1 MKDER
6 PVSPEIPGFTA
17 MVVDDEL
24 PTLAWVGQLLRNS
37 GRVTVSGMYDNPL
50 EGLRDIRSGK
60 PDLVFL
66 DIEMPGMNGLELAE
80 LLSADPLPPEVVF
93 ITAYNRYALEAF
105 KVNAVDY
112 LLKPVLE
119 GDLKHVLDRIEL
131 RRSRVSARF
140 SQTGMMENNEGSSLV
155 SMDAMETGEVGQPF
169 GGVNDIRLFGTFQ
182 MQTGSPPARVRFA
195 TAKAESLLGWLLT
208 SRDRGG
214 VPKWQLIDA
223 FWPDRD
229 DEKGDVNLRST
240 VFRLNRTLRECGAGM
255 RVVPTH
261 GGYELEGDP
270 VITDLETYYRMMQS
284 RDMKGLAE
292 WLAHWDGQFLED
304 IADPWAG
311 TLRER
316 VRLQVAEAGRLV
328 AEEALAGR
336 FSPWDALTAV
346 EAVWKQEPY
355 DESLQTA
362 LMRLLR
368 KTRGRDAVMVWYHGL
383 VLQLREE
390 LGVPPTMEVENTYR
404 KMSLD

>member
-1 MKDER
+1 
-6 PVSPEIPGFTA
+6 
-17 MVVDDEL
+17 
-24 PTLAWVGQLLRNS
+24 
-37 GRVTVSGMYDNPL
+37 
-50 EGLRDIRSGK
+50 
-60 PDLVFL
+60 
-66 DIEMPGMNGLELAE
+66 
-80 LLSADPLPPEVVF
+80 
-93 ITAYNRYALEAF
+93 
-105 KVNAVDY
+105 
-112 LLKPVLE
+112 
-119 GDLKHVLDRIEL
+119 
-131 RRSRVSARF
+131 
-140 SQTGMMENNEGSSLV
+140 
-155 SMDAMETGEVGQPF
+155 
-169 GGVNDIRLFGTFQ
+169 
-182 MQTGSPPARVRFA
+182 
-195 TAKAESLLGWLLT
+195 
-208 SRDRGG
+208 
-214 VPKWQLIDA
+214 LIDA

-229 DEKGDVNLRST
+229 QEKGDVNLRST

-336 FSPWDALTAV
+336 FPPWEALTAV

-404 KMSLD
+404 EMSLD